1 MDAISEFL
9 KRIPIPGLKESTER
23 HEIADVITSVTK
35 VPITARQI
43 SFKDNIL
50 NVSVPPVLK
59 SALHMHKS
67 EIQNQLLEKRIDVK
81 DIK

>member
-23 HEIADVITSVTK
+23 HEIADVITHITK
-35 VPITARQI
+35 VPVTARQI

-59 SALHMHKS
+59 SALHMYKP
-67 EIQNQLLEKRIDVK
+67 EIQKHLLERRIDVK
-81 DIK
+81 EIR